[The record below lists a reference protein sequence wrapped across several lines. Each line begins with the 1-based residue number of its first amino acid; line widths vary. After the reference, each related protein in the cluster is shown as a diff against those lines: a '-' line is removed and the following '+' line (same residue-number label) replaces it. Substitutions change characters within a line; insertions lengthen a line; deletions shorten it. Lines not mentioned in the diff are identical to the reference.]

1 MKLASL
7 PVLFVVLALAPVE
20 VLASPISYPLPKETA
35 AFKPG
40 SGVEVLQNN
49 CTVCHFADHIST
61 HPRGAKDEKGFW
73 RAEVSKMIKV
83 YGADPGTPTS
93 PRSSITSLQP
103 IEEAGRSRLAGV
115 ERGVEKANSVDLY
128 AKCHR
133 SCEKLRNCHD
143 IGGFW
148 PNPAIV

>member
-1 MKLASL
+1 MRETIMKLASL

-83 YGADPGTPTS
+83 YGA
-93 PRSSITSLQP
+93 
-103 IEEAGRSRLAGV
+103 RSRDADVAKIVDYLATT
-115 ERGVEKANSVDLY
+115 Y
-128 AKCHR
+128 
-133 SCEKLRNCHD
+133 
-143 IGGFW
+143 
-148 PNPAIV
+148 